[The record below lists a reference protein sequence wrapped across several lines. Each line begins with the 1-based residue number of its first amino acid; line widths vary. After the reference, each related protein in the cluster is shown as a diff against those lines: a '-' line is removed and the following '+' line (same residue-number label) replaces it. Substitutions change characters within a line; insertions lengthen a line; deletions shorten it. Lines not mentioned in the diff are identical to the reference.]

1 MEKNEIRF
9 ERIMAALTEA
19 IENIFIA
26 EQEKANIT
34 DGGIVPEIEFQ
45 LNKDTKLLALVI
57 TLALEQQ
64 ENQ

>member
-9 ERIMAALTEA
+9 ERITAALTDA

-34 DGGIVPEIEFQ
+34 DGGIAPEIEFQ